1 MQVTIT
7 TSKAEFSRGTQYIR
21 LYTNAAK
28 SQAAQGLPFLNLEN
42 IITKRSNGGAWERS
56 NAASVGTLKAAA
68 DTIIPYAP
76 RMSLLL
82 CAEPLDGKS
91 GAREER
97 TEGRCILSV
106 QTRTVTGAPVGENYN
121 RRQPPP

>member
-1 MQVTIT
+1 MTL
-7 TSKAEFSRGTQYIR
+7 QYIR

-42 IITKRSNGGAWERS
+42 IITKRSNGGAWECS

-68 DTIIPYAP
+68 DTIILYAP
-76 RMSLLL
+76 CMSLLL
-82 CAEPLDGKS
+82 CAEPLNGKS
-91 GAREER
+91 GAGEKR
-97 TEGRCILSV
+97 TEGRRILSV